1 MKCQKVVAKICW
13 KRREGKVAGKTE
25 TETETSTFKVSL
37 LESNSLLE
45 IEFHLSAKNI
55 WLN

>member
-25 TETETSTFKVSL
+25 TSTFKVSL

-45 IEFHLSAKNI
+45 IEFQLSAKNI
-55 WLN
+55 